1 MRIYAEMNNA
11 QLVTTAVKLD
21 QSQKEYK
28 SKLDAVKAEL
38 QGRGLRIIEDRNVK
52 FIKFFSS
59 DGNVSVMDSQ
69 QIDVLNPDK
78 LKKLLSEGVWEAKV
92 KETTETKYKY
102 DSRLEQM
109 LKAIFTGDYT
119 FEYTLESF
127 LDEMSIKPDAKQKK
141 LLIKKLKGDYVKDK
155 QTLVSVFGYP
165 NEDAAPDFDVELYY
179 IYKIKNGEL
188 IKAFLPEDGLDQT
201 IEAIKKCLIVDSKT
215 SITIDYSC
223 YEYSLLI
230 EANELVGEY
239 ISEIALVDEE
249 NDIVAIAT
257 FMAKGKDTMED
268 TFSIQD
274 LY

>member
-119 FEYTLESF
+119 FEYLS
-127 LDEMSIKPDAKQKK
+127 
-141 LLIKKLKGDYVKDK
+141 LIH
-155 QTLVSVFGYP
+155 
-165 NEDAAPDFDVELYY
+165 
-179 IYKIKNGEL
+179 
-188 IKAFLPEDGLDQT
+188 
-201 IEAIKKCLIVDSKT
+201 
-215 SITIDYSC
+215 
-223 YEYSLLI
+223 
-230 EANELVGEY
+230 
-239 ISEIALVDEE
+239 ISEP
-249 NDIVAIAT
+249 T
-257 FMAKGKDTMED
+257 RP
-268 TFSIQD
+268 
-274 LY
+274 Y

>member
-188 IKAFLPEDGLDQT
+188 IKAFLPEDGLEQT

-215 SITIDYSC
+215 SITIDYDK
-223 YEYSLLI
+223 E
-230 EANELVGEY
+230 
-239 ISEIALVDEE
+239 
-249 NDIVAIAT
+249 
-257 FMAKGKDTMED
+257 
-268 TFSIQD
+268 
-274 LY
+274 

>member
-78 LKKLLSEGVWEAKV
+78 LRKLLSEGVWEAKV

-188 IKAFLPEDGLDQT
+188 IKAFLPEDGL
-201 IEAIKKCLIVDSKT
+201 
-215 SITIDYSC
+215 
-223 YEYSLLI
+223 
-230 EANELVGEY
+230 N
-239 ISEIALVDEE
+239 
-249 NDIVAIAT
+249 
-257 FMAKGKDTMED
+257 
-268 TFSIQD
+268 QD
-274 LY
+274 RKSVV